1 MFKVCTRVM
10 IYEYYLTTWEV
21 VLSGRDITSYVSMAA
36 CQCLDAFPLT
46 LVKMSG
52 SVSLT
57 IHRQQ
62 DTFKTSLCD
71 LVTFMVIGL
80 RYPQFSKSSQR
91 SVRLDNTSGYVRTSL
106 EGKVQLNNGIQEWT
120 FPYTGMYFIEAF
132 GASGANEA
140 CTRADCSPL
149 LIAGGEGARGGKL
162 GRRSRASLA
171 CPQTSFGV
179 RLSRIHF
186 SPKEEEK

>member
-1 MFKVCTRVM
+1 MVH
-10 IYEYYLTTWEV
+10 
-21 VLSGRDITSYVSMAA
+21 SGRDITSCVSMAA

-52 SVSLT
+52 SKSLT
-57 IHRQQ
+57 INHQQ

-91 SVRLDNTSGYVRTSL
+91 SVRLYNTSGYVRTSL
-106 EGKVQLNNGIQEWT
+106 EGKVKESKVQLNNGIQEWS
-120 FPYTGMYFIEAF
+120 FPYTGMYFINVF

-149 LIAGGEGARGGKL
+149 LIAGGGEGGGEGNL
-162 GRRSRASLA
+162 DGDPGRA
-171 CPQTSFGV
+171 
-179 RLSRIHF
+179 
-186 SPKEEEK
+186 